1 MKRSRQSAV
10 VVSSDSEN
18 NNDEGDS
25 DYDIKPDKPSKRV
38 KKSSPKP
45 KKAVKTTK
53 ETKSLKRVDDRGDC
67 KTSKI
72 KTSQSSKGN
81 RNGISSE
88 TCKVSKTSKIADNDK
103 VKTAQENVNDS
114 LNDSLYDSDPSWTP
128 ADVISRDL
136 NLDWSVTNTTC
147 ELLEAGNSLPFLAR
161 YCPPI
166 TAQYILSD
174 QSQLIIHSVADQ
186 TNHR

>member
-1 MKRSRQSAV
+1 MLINMYPSLQMKRSRQTAV
-10 VVSSDSEN
+10 VVSSDSEV

-53 ETKSLKRVDDRGDC
+53 ETKTLKRVDDRGDC

-72 KTSQSSKGN
+72 KTPQS
-81 RNGISSE
+81 
-88 TCKVSKTSKIADNDK
+88 SKTSKIAGNETWATPNNDK

-166 TAQYILSD
+166 TAQYTLS
-174 QSQLIIHSVADQ
+174 S
-186 TNHR
+186 

>member
-1 MKRSRQSAV
+1 MIVLLINMYPSLQMKRSRQSAV
-10 VVSSDSEN
+10 VVSSDSEV

-38 KKSSPKP
+38 KKSSPKA

-53 ETKSLKRVDDRGDC
+53 ETKSVKRVDDKGDC

-72 KTSQSSKGN
+72 KTSQSSKE
-81 RNGISSE
+81 NGISSE
-88 TCKVSKTSKIADNDK
+88 TCKASKTS
-103 VKTAQENVNDS
+103 KTAQENVNDS
-114 LNDSLYDSDPSWTP
+114 LNDSLYDYDPSWTP

-147 ELLEAGNSLPFLAR
+147 ELLEAGNSLPFPR
-161 YCPPI
+161 
-166 TAQYILSD
+166 QVLS
-174 QSQLIIHSVADQ
+174 
-186 TNHR
+186 TNHSSVYII

>member
-1 MKRSRQSAV
+1 MIVLLINMYPSLQMKRSRQTAV
-10 VVSSDSEN
+10 VVSSDSEV

-53 ETKSLKRVDDRGDC
+53 ETKSVKRVDDKGDC

-72 KTSQSSKGN
+72 KTSQSSKEN
-81 RNGISSE
+81 CVSSE
-88 TCKVSKTSKIADNDK
+88 TCKVSKTS
-103 VKTAQENVNDS
+103 KTAQENVNDS

-161 YCPPI
+161 CCSPI
-166 TAQYILSD
+166 TAQYIY
-174 QSQLIIHSVADQ
+174 Q
-186 TNHR
+186 TNHSSLYI